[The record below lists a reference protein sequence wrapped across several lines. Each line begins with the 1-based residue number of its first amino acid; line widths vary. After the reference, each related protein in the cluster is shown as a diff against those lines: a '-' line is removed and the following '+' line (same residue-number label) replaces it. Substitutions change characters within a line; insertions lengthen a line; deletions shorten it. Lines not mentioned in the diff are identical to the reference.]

1 MTRFL
6 SENKEDLYPI
16 IIKGLLKN
24 SKSHWNAAVQGLTFN
39 VLKMLM
45 EMDPHLFEKFSRE
58 CQEDEEKK
66 KITFDRN
73 SKKWDTLEKRVAK

>member
-6 SENKEDLYPI
+6 SENKEELYPI

-45 EMDPHLFEKFSRE
+45 EMDPQLFEKFSRE
-58 CQEDEEKK
+58 CQEDEETK
-66 KITFDRN
+66 KITFEKN